1 MDMGPFPCLAEHL
14 LILALVQLAT
24 PPGRVSRPGCKVEIT
39 TPSGVLASSI
49 ADVPN
54 KVRVT
59 SEEVKHGDETIA
71 RTLTFDSPN
80 NSDKWLSIGGQQGN
94 GDRGNVQVRA
104 THTHSYYEPSV
115 GPPRVLQHIGTCN

>member
-1 MDMGPFPCLAEHL
+1 LAGHL
-14 LILALVQLAT
+14 RLALVQLAT

-59 SEEVKHGDETIA
+59 SEEVKLGDETITDNAA

-104 THTHSYYEPSV
+104 THTQLLRTV
-115 GPPRVLQHIGTCN
+115 RGGPRVLRSIDPR